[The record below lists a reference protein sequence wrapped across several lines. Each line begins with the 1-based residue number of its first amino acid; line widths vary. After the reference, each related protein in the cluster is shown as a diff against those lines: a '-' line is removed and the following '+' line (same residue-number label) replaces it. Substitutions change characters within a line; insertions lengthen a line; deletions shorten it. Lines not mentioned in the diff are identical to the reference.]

1 MIETS
6 RRVLYIED
14 EPDIIE
20 LVRLILSQQGYQV
33 DGASGGRAGLDAV
46 HQAPPDLIL
55 LDLMMADM
63 DGWEV
68 YRLLQADAKTRTI
81 PVIVIT
87 AKWEEFDRVRG
98 LHVAQVDDYLQKP
111 FSAKDL
117 IGSIERVLER
127 RENRL
132 KAGN

>member
-1 MIETS
+1 MTNTS

-14 EPDIIE
+14 EPDIVE

-33 DGASGGRAGLDAV
+33 DGASGGKAGLDAV
-46 HQAPPDLIL
+46 RQAPPDLIL

-68 YRLLQADAKTRTI
+68 FRQLRADEKTRSI
-81 PVIVIT
+81 PVIIIT
-87 AKWEEFDRVRG
+87 AKWQEFDRVRG
-98 LHVAQVDDYLQKP
+98 LHVAQVDDYLLKP

-117 IGSIERVLER
+117 VGSVERVLER
-127 RENRL
+127 RVNES
-132 KAGN
+132 KAGK